1 MLRSFNGTIDA
12 KIAEAKIIQRI
23 SSASISKSSLPDE
36 QQNDL
41 FDIASQSPRTEQ
53 QDRKL
58 NQIGDI

>member
-41 FDIASQSPRTEQ
+41 FDIAS
-53 QDRKL
+53 
-58 NQIGDI
+58 